1 MGILN
6 RLYRIATSYTSKST
20 QLNSSIRTTP
30 TKTQKKMNTSIDND
44 PLAKEIN
51 SLHSKQTAQQKQE
64 QQERTQK
71 EQSKTDS
78 KPNQKLT
85 RKEALSILNIQ
96 FDNPTTDQI
105 KSAYKRLLMLHH
117 PDRVQHLSANE
128 QKIAEQKTI
137 LINLAYSTLI

>member
-20 QLNSSIRTTP
+20 QPKSSIRTTT
-30 TKTQKKMNTSIDND
+30 TKTQKKMNTTIDTD

-51 SLHSKQTAQQKQE
+51 SLHSKQTPQQKQE
-64 QQERTQK
+64 QQQRTQK

-105 KSAYKRLLMLHH
+105 KSAYKRLLLLHH

>member
-1 MGILN
+1 MGIFN
-6 RLYRIATSYTSKST
+6 RIIRIASSYAQKST
-20 QLNSSIRTTP
+20 QSNSSNRTTP
-30 TKTQKKMNTSIDND
+30 IQPPKKMNSTIDND
-44 PLAKEIN
+44 PLAREIN
-51 SLHSKQTAQQKQE
+51 SLHSKQNHQQKN
-64 QQERTQK
+64 TQK
-71 EQSKTDS
+71 EQPKAEQ

-96 FDNPTTDQI
+96 FDNPSQDQI